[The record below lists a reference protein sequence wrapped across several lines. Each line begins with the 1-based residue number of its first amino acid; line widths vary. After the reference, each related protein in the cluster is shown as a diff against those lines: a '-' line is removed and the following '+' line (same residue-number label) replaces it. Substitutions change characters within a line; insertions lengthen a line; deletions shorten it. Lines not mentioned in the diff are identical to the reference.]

1 MRRSAPARCSC
12 ASSPPPPEVCV
23 FEKVLVANRGEIA
36 VRVMRSLKEL
46 GIRTVAVCSD
56 ADRASRHVEIADET
70 VPIGPAP
77 SAQSYLKSEAILAAA
92 VQTAADA
99 IHPGYGFLSESS
111 ELAGACEARGLTFI
125 GPTPANLEQV
135 GNKLG
140 ARRAMAAAGIPVI
153 PGSPEALVGLDVAR
167 RVCQGLGYP
176 VMLKAAAG
184 GGGRGMRVLPDEA
197 ALVEEFGAAQAE
209 ARAGFGDPTL
219 YAERLLEAA
228 RHVEVQ
234 VLGDGRGNGVHLF
247 ERNCSVQRR
256 HQKMLEEAPS
266 PGLPPDVAAE
276 LHRTAG
282 DVIRTLKYRNAGTVE
297 FLVDRENRFYFMEV
311 NARIQV
317 EHPVTEAITGI
328 DLIKAQVHVAAHGR
342 LPFTQDAVEARGHAL
357 ECRINAEDPD
367 RDFLPQPGT
376 INRLRV
382 PGGFGVRL
390 DTHVYEGY
398 AIPLYYDSLLGKL
411 VTHGRDRDEAIAIM
425 ARALEELDLTPI
437 HTTAPFLRRLLD
449 ADSFRAGTY
458 TLDLIPR
465 LVPPSEEDEEA

>member
-184 GGGRGMRVLPDEA
+184 GGGRGVRVL
-197 ALVEEFGAAQAE
+197 
-209 ARAGFGDPTL
+209 
-219 YAERLLEAA
+219 
-228 RHVEVQ
+228 
-234 VLGDGRGNGVHLF
+234 
-247 ERNCSVQRR
+247 
-256 HQKMLEEAPS
+256 
-266 PGLPPDVAAE
+266 PDVAAE
-276 LHRTAG
+276 LHRTAV

-328 DLIKAQVHVAAHGR
+328 DLIKA
-342 LPFTQDAVEARGHAL
+342 
-357 ECRINAEDPD
+357 
-367 RDFLPQPGT
+367 
-376 INRLRV
+376 
-382 PGGFGVRL
+382 
-390 DTHVYEGY
+390 
-398 AIPLYYDSLLGKL
+398 
-411 VTHGRDRDEAIAIM
+411 
-425 ARALEELDLTPI
+425 
-437 HTTAPFLRRLLD
+437 
-449 ADSFRAGTY
+449 
-458 TLDLIPR
+458 
-465 LVPPSEEDEEA
+465 

>member
-276 LHRTAG
+276 LHRTAV
-282 DVIRTLKYRNAGTVE
+282 DVIRTLKYRNAGT
-297 FLVDRENRFYFMEV
+297 
-311 NARIQV
+311 
-317 EHPVTEAITGI
+317 I
-328 DLIKAQVHVAAHGR
+328 D
-342 LPFTQDAVEARGHAL
+342 
-357 ECRINAEDPD
+357 
-367 RDFLPQPGT
+367 
-376 INRLRV
+376 RLRV